1 MAAADICL
9 SLRAICSGDS
19 LGSLRIIMCIWSLSV
34 YPADE
39 QRVLFAETFGCCR
52 FVYNWALNLKITA
65 YKERKETLGNVY
77 LTNLMKSEPKAE
89 HEWLSEISSQSLQ
102 SALRN
107 PDTAYTDFFRNTHAV
122 GFPRLSHV
130 RTGRASSVRS
140 IGVWI
145 SPKAQLRF
153 PKPKIFQPCPGSN
166 PV

>member
-65 YKERKETLGNVY
+65 YKERKETNGFQKSVPSPCRVRY
-77 LTNLMKSEPKAE
+77 AILTQPTPTFSVILM
-89 HEWLSEISSQSLQ
+89 
-102 SALRN
+102 
-107 PDTAYTDFFRNTHAV
+107 
-122 GFPRLSHV
+122 RLASPVSSHV

>member
-19 LGSLRIIMCIWSLSV
+19 LGSLRTIMCIWSLSV

-122 GFPRLSHV
+122 GFPRFKS
-130 RTGRASSVRS
+130 RKDR
-140 IGVWI
+140 
-145 SPKAQLRF
+145 
-153 PKPKIFQPCPGSN
+153 
-166 PV
+166 

>member
-19 LGSLRIIMCIWSLSV
+19 LGALRIIMCIWSLSV

-39 QRVLFAETFGCCR
+39 QRVLIAETFGCCR

-89 HEWLSEISSQSLQ
+89 HEWL
-102 SALRN
+102 
-107 PDTAYTDFFRNTHAV
+107 
-122 GFPRLSHV
+122 
-130 RTGRASSVRS
+130 
-140 IGVWI
+140 
-145 SPKAQLRF
+145 
-153 PKPKIFQPCPGSN
+153 
-166 PV
+166 

>member
-65 YKERKETLGNVY
+65 YKERKEN
-77 LTNLMKSEPKAE
+77 
-89 HEWLSEISSQSLQ
+89 EWLSEISSQSLQ

-122 GFPRLSHV
+122 GFPRFKSRKDRQSFLCPQHWRVDFSKS
-130 RTGRASSVRS
+130 T
-140 IGVWI
+140 ITI
-145 SPKAQLRF
+145 PKAKDIPAVPRIKSDLNLD
-153 PKPKIFQPCPGSN
+153 K
-166 PV
+166 

>member
-89 HEWLSEISSQSLQ
+89 QKSVPSPCRVRYAILTQPTPTFSVILM
-102 SALRN
+102 
-107 PDTAYTDFFRNTHAV
+107 
-122 GFPRLSHV
+122 RLASPVSSHV